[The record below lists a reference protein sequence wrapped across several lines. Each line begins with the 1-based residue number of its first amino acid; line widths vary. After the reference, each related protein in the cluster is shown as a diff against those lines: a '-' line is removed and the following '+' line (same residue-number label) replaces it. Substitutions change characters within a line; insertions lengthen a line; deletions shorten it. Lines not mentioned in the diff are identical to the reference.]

1 MIPDHIPTDY
11 ADRPEDWQREPEPA
25 RNWRLPVAILLGAAA
40 AEALHLFDS
49 QPGALA
55 AEPRHL
61 SSPEPASLPRS
72 ATRLGP
78 IGDPAA
84 FSRALRRPARLW
96 L

>member
-1 MIPDHIPTDY
+1 MSALRATHSAAAASLRVGPQPG
-11 ADRPEDWQREPEPA
+11 AGVAEP
-25 RNWRLPVAILLGAAA
+25 GHHSA

-72 ATRLGP
+72 ATRRGP